1 MRSLSWVEIS
11 RSALSSNIRE
21 LKKAVGDVALVL
33 VVKSNAYG
41 HGLHEVVSI
50 ADGDLGVEG
59 FATANLS
66 EALAV
71 AQNTRKPISALSF
84 LDGIHQ
90 IKQGVQRGIVFP
102 LYDMTSARSLNRVG
116 RQLGRRIKVQVK
128 IDVGTLRL
136 GFRFDEL
143 AGIGSKLRRLSH
155 LNIVAAFSHLADSEN
170 SDASFTKVQLKRFFD
185 ALTVLAKEGLRL
197 RTYHIAASAAA
208 IRNKAYRLSAVRV
221 GIALYGLWPSE
232 AIFDLFGKKL
242 TLKPVLSWHTRVLQ
256 VKNLRR
262 GETVGYGLSYRAP
275 QNTRIA
281 VVPVGYGDGYSRSLS
296 NRASALIG
304 GKRCRVRGR
313 ICMNMTMVELPA
325 SLSVRSGQEVML
337 IGSQGKER
345 ISADELAERSGTI
358 NYEVV
363 TRIHPLLPR
372 VITT

>member
-1 MRSLSWVEIS
+1 MQPLSWVEIS
-11 RSALSSNIRE
+11 RSALRSNIRE
-21 LKKAVGDVALVL
+21 LKKAVGDAALVL

-50 ADGDLGVEG
+50 ADRVLGVEG

-66 EALAV
+66 EALAI
-71 AQNTRKPISALSF
+71 AKNTRKPISVLSF
-84 LDGIHQ
+84 LDDLHQ

-102 LYDMTSARSLNRVG
+102 VYDLTSAQNLNRVG
-116 RQLGRRIKVQVK
+116 RQLGRRIKAQVK

-143 AGIGSKLRRLSH
+143 AGIGTKLRRLSH
-155 LNIVAAFSHLADSEN
+155 LRIVAVFSHLADSEN

-185 ALTVLAKEGLRL
+185 ALAVLAKEGLRL
-197 RTYHIAASAAA
+197 RTHHIACSAAA

-232 AIFDLFGKKL
+232 ALFDLFGKKL

-256 VKNLRR
+256 VKNLKQ

-281 VVPVGYGDGYSRSLS
+281 VLPVGYWDGYSRSLS
-296 NRASALIG
+296 NRASVLID

-313 ICMNMTMVELPA
+313 ICMNMTMVELP
-325 SLSVRSGQEVML
+325 SSVSARGGQEVML
-337 IGSQGKER
+337 LGSQGKER
-345 ISADELAERSGTI
+345 ISADELAALGDTI

-372 VITT
+372 LITT